1 MRFYSTFNRY
11 LDLNQNYMNP
21 LQRKIRY
28 DKILI
33 KHIDMLRALS
43 DLMFSILVDDLTN
56 DKPK

>member
-28 DKILI
+28 DKI